1 MEFWGENH
9 VQKAA
14 VIMRS
19 ALDLRDCLAMMVRC
33 QPKPFRGFFL
43 KKTLVVATAFA
54 FALAGFAA
62 TADAQLIS
70 VSFVSYGGAY
80 APPAVPAGDTLIT
93 NFSTDAGLSGT
104 NYRLVTGDPRG
115 GNGSDAPFFGP
126 SVGPDPYQYLA
137 VNAGGSATLSVPAV
151 EQIQIYSGSLDYYN
165 TISFS
170 NGLSYTGAQLAKLSG
185 AEDSPPDDK
194 FDPSSNG
201 LFYFSFSSDIT
212 SVTFA
217 TSQNSYEVAQ
227 VSGLLTG
234 SEAAAKGLA
243 SGVPELSTW
252 AMMALGFAGLAFAG
266 VRRLGQR
273 GGRLGESA
281 LGGSSR

>member
-1 MEFWGENH
+1 M
-9 VQKAA
+9 
-14 VIMRS
+14 
-19 ALDLRDCLAMMVRC
+19 
-33 QPKPFRGFFL
+33 
-43 KKTLVVATAFA
+43 KKKLVAATAI
-54 FALAGFAA
+54 ALAGFVT
-62 TADAQLIS
+62 TAKAQLIS
-70 VSFVSYGGAY
+70 VSFVPYGGAY
-80 APPAVPAGDTLIT
+80 APPAVPTGDTLIT

-104 NYRLVTGDPRG
+104 KYRLVTGDPRG
-115 GNGSDAPFFGP
+115 GDGSDAPFLGP
-126 SVGPDPYQYLA
+126 SIGPDPYQYLA
-137 VNAGGSATLSVPAV
+137 VNAGGSATLTVPAV

-194 FDPSSNG
+194 FNPSSNG

-217 TSQNSYEVAQ
+217 TSQNSYEIAQ
-227 VSGLLTG
+227 VSGALPASQG
-234 SEAAAKGLA
+234 AARGLLA
-243 SGVPELSTW
+243 SGVPEPSTW

-273 GGRLGESA
+273 KGRLGEYSVTD
-281 LGGSSR
+281 